1 MSKRIKALAMFA
13 MVTVTVGLFSLPQFA
28 LADGNCKNLKGNLSV
43 VNNFDGTTSG
53 TITRGG
59 KLNGTTRATF
69 SSAPIPTPD
78 ASTIS
83 YIDNFS
89 VTTQK
94 GILATSNVAIYDT
107 GKGLFSEIARI
118 VPDASTGDFAG
129 ATGVLFINGQ
139 TTDGGTTFQAGIEG
153 EICFISGQ

>member
-1 MSKRIKALAMFA
+1 MNRRIKTLAMFA
-13 MVTVTVGLFSLPQFA
+13 MVTVTTSLFSLPQLA

-53 TITRGG
+53 TITRGE

-107 GKGLFSEIARI
+107 GRGLFSEIARI
-118 VPDASTGDFAG
+118 DPNVSTGDFAG

-139 TTDGGTTFQAGIEG
+139 TTDGGVTFQAGIEG
-153 EICFISGQ
+153 EICFISRQ

>member
-1 MSKRIKALAMFA
+1 MSKRIKVLAMLA
-13 MVTVTVGLFSLPQFA
+13 MVTATVGLFLLPQLA

-53 TITRGG
+53 TITGG
-59 KLNGTTRATF
+59 EKLNGTTRATF
-69 SSAPIPTPD
+69 SSTPIPTPD

-107 GKGLFSEIARI
+107 GRGLFSEIARI

-129 ATGVLFINGQ
+129 ATGVLFISGQ
-139 TTDGGTTFQAGIEG
+139 TTDGGATFQAGIEG